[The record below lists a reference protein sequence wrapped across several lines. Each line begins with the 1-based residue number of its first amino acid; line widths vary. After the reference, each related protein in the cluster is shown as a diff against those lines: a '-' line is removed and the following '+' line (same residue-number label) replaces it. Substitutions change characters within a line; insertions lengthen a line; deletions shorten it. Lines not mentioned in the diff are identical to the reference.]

1 MGASLKKFIL
11 QFLGKKHVKV
21 CMIGLES
28 SGKTTILYKL
38 HLGEVIA
45 TTPTIGFNI
54 ETIKYK
60 NFQIDLWDLSGF
72 FRYRPLWSSSYS
84 KSKGLIFVIDS
95 EDRTNVIEAKNEL
108 HNVLSHTDIQ
118 NVPLLILANKQDL
131 PGSMPVTEIFEKLE
145 LFRIKNRLWFIQGCC
160 GLSGDGLNDGIKNL
174 IRMIA
179 NNDRK
184 GIA

>member
-1 MGASLKKFIL
+1 MGASFKRLLF
-11 QFLGKKHVKV
+11 QFLGKKPAKI

-45 TTPTIGFNI
+45 TTPTIGFNV
-54 ETIKYK
+54 ETVKYK

-72 FRYRPLWSSSYS
+72 SRHRLLWKTFYP
-84 KSKGLIFVIDS
+84 KSKGLVFVVDS
-95 EDRTNVIEAKNEL
+95 EDRSNVFEAKEEL
-108 HNVLSHTDIQ
+108 HNILASPELQ

-131 PGSMPVTEIFEKLE
+131 PGSMPVMEVFEKLE

-160 GLSGDGLNDGIKNL
+160 ALSGDGLSDGLRNL
-174 IRMIA
+174 VRMVM
-179 NNDRK
+179 NRDKK
-184 GIA
+184 GVL

>member
-1 MGASLKKFIL
+1 MGASLKRFIL
-11 QFLGKKHVKV
+11 NLLGKKPVKI

-45 TTPTIGFNI
+45 TTPTIGFNV

-72 FRYRPLWSSSYS
+72 FRYRPLWPSSYS

-95 EDRTNVIEAKNEL
+95 EDRSNISEAKEEL
-108 HNVLSHTDIQ
+108 HNVFAHSEIQ

-131 PGSMPVTEIFEKLE
+131 PGSMPVMEVFEKLE

-160 GLSGDGLNDGIKNL
+160 GLSGDGLNDGLKNL
-174 IRMIA
+174 VRMIV
-179 NNDRK
+179 NRDKK
-184 GIA
+184 GVL